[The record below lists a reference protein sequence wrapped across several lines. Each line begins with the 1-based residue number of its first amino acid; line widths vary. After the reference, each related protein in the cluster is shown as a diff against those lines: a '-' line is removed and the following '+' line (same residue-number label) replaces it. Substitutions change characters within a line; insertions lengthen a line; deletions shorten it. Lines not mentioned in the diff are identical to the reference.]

1 MDTLLAILVTL
12 VLLDSFIGFAIYR
25 RMVKTCVQLSGYDS
39 SDRYAEAETRR
50 IMRSRPMWQLIAV
63 AVAVAAAV
71 IIYRS
76 KFPS

>member
-1 MDTLLAILVTL
+1 
-12 VLLDSFIGFAIYR
+12 
-25 RMVKTCVQLSGYDS
+25 MVKTCVQLSGYDS